1 MAEHREGAI
10 LQRDGTTFAVTT
22 RTPAGIVSPDH
33 LERVAAVAR
42 EYTVPM
48 MKITSGQRIALVGKT
63 GKEPCGRMC
72 GSRS

>member
-1 MAEHREGAI
+1 MAEHHEGAI

-22 RTPAGIVSPDH
+22 RTPAGIVTPDH
-33 LERVAAVAR
+33 LERVAADAR
-42 EYTVPM
+42 KYSVPI

-63 GKEPCGRMC
+63 GKEPCGRFC